1 MAKIRVVL
9 ADDHPVVLAGMK
21 ALIDASPDI
30 EVAGESNNGHA
41 ALQVLNAKAPDIAII
56 DISMPEMG
64 GVTLANRIAQDH
76 AATKVLV
83 LTAQEDRAYVQQLL
97 AAGARG
103 YVLKRSAADELIRAI
118 RTVHA
123 GGVYIDPA
131 IADKVLAQKNATEP
145 AAAGI
150 ALSDREE
157 AVLKLSAQGW
167 TNREA
172 AEKLGISVKT
182 VETYKARAAE
192 KLELRT
198 RAEIVRYG
206 KSRGWLDDA

>member
-1 MAKIRVVL
+1 
-9 ADDHPVVLAGMK
+9 
-21 ALIDASPDI
+21 
-30 EVAGESNNGHA
+30 
-41 ALQVLNAKAPDIAII
+41 
-56 DISMPEMG
+56 MG
-64 GVTLANRIAQDH
+64 GITLANRIAQDH

-97 AAGARG
+97 SAGARG

-131 IADKVLAQKNATEP
+131 IAEKILAHRSSAEP
-145 AAAGI
+145 AATGI
-150 ALSDREE
+150 TLSEREE
-157 AVLKLSAQGW
+157 EVLKLAAQGW
-167 TNREA
+167 TNRES

-192 KLELRT
+192 KLDLRT
-198 RAEIVRYG
+198 RAEIVRFG
-206 KSRGWLDDA
+206 KSRGWLDEA

>member
-21 ALIDASPDI
+21 ALIEASPDI
-30 EVAGESNNGHA
+30 EVAGESNDGHS
-41 ALQVLNAKAPDIAII
+41 ALQALNTIAPDIAII

-64 GVTLANRIAQDH
+64 GITLANRIAHDH

-97 AAGARG
+97 SAGARG

-123 GGVYIDPA
+123 GGLYVDPA
-131 IADKVLAQKNATEP
+131 IAEKVLAQRSSAEP
-145 AAAGI
+145 AATGVS
-150 ALSDREE
+150 LSEREE
-157 AVLKLSAQGW
+157 EVLKLAAQGW
-167 TNREA
+167 TNRES

-182 VETYKARAAE
+182 VETYKARAAD
-192 KLELRT
+192 KLDLRT

-206 KSRGWLDDA
+206 KSHGWLDEA

>member
-21 ALIDASPDI
+21 ALIEASTDI
-30 EVAGESNNGHA
+30 EVAGESNNGHS
-41 ALQVLNAKAPDIAII
+41 ALQVLHAIAPDIAII

-64 GVTLANRIAQDH
+64 GITLANRIAQDH
-76 AATKVLV
+76 VTTKVLV

-97 AAGARG
+97 SAGARG

-131 IADKVLAQKNATEP
+131 IAEKVLAHRSSAEP
-145 AAAGI
+145 PAIGI
-150 ALSDREE
+150 TLSEREE
-157 AVLKLSAQGW
+157 EVLRLAAQGW
-167 TNREA
+167 TNRES

-192 KLELRT
+192 KLDLRT

-206 KSRGWLDDA
+206 KSRGWLDEA

>member
-21 ALIDASPDI
+21 ALIEASPDI

-41 ALQVLNAKAPDIAII
+41 ALQVLQAKSPDVAII

-64 GVTLANRIAQDH
+64 GITLASRIAQDH
-76 AATKVLV
+76 AAIKILV

-97 AAGARG
+97 SAGARG

-131 IADKVLAQKNATEP
+131 IADKVLASRNPAEP
-145 AAAGI
+145 APATI
-150 ALSDREE
+150 ALSEREE
-157 AVLKLSAQGW
+157 EVLKFAAQGW

>member
-21 ALIDASPDI
+21 ALIQASPDI
-30 EVAGESNNGHA
+30 EVAGESSNGHG
-41 ALQVLNAKAPDIAII
+41 ALRLLHAQSPDIAII
-56 DISMPEMG
+56 DVSMPEMG
-64 GVTLANRIAQDH
+64 GITLANRIAKDH
-76 AATKVLV
+76 ATIKVLV
-83 LTAQEDRAYVQQLL
+83 LTAQEDRAYVRQLL
-97 AAGARG
+97 SAGARG

-131 IADKVLAQKNATEP
+131 IADKILAQK
-145 AAAGI
+145 AAAQPTTSDTL
-150 ALSDREE
+150 LSEREE
-157 AVLKLSAQGW
+157 EVLKLAAQGW

-172 AEKLGISVKT
+172 AEKIGISVKT

-192 KLELRT
+192 KLDLRT

-206 KSRGWLDDA
+206 KSRGWLDEA

>member
-21 ALIDASPDI
+21 ALIEASPDI

-41 ALQVLNAKAPDIAII
+41 ALQVLHAKSPDVAII

-64 GVTLANRIAQDH
+64 GITLANRIALDH

-97 AAGARG
+97 SAGARG

-131 IADKVLAQKNATEP
+131 IADKVLAQKDGDHP
-145 AAAGI
+145 AVAGI

-157 AVLKLSAQGW
+157 MVLKFAAQGW
-167 TNREA
+167 TNREV

-192 KLELRT
+192 KLDLRT
-198 RAEIVRYG
+198 RAEIVRFG
-206 KSRGWLDDA
+206 KTRGWLDDT

>member
-21 ALIDASPDI
+21 ALIEASPDI
-30 EVAGESNNGHA
+30 EVAGESNNGLA
-41 ALQVLNAKAPDIAII
+41 ALQVLQAKTPDIAII

-64 GVTLANRIAQDH
+64 GITLANRIAQDH
-76 AATKVLV
+76 AATKILV
-83 LTAQEDRAYVQQLL
+83 LTAQEDRAYVRQLL
-97 AAGARG
+97 SAGARG

-131 IADKVLAQKNATEP
+131 IADKILAQKNAAEP
-145 AAAGI
+145 SGSSI

-157 AVLKLSAQGW
+157 EVLKLAALGW

-172 AEKLGISVKT
+172 AEKLGLSVKT

-192 KLELRT
+192 KLDLRT

>member
-1 MAKIRVVL
+1 MTKIRVVL

-21 ALIDASPDI
+21 ALIEASPDI
-30 EVAGESNNGHA
+30 EVAGECNNGHA

-64 GVTLANRIAQDH
+64 GITLANRIAQDH

-97 AAGARG
+97 SAGARG

-118 RTVHA
+118 RTIQA

-131 IADKVLAQKNATEP
+131 IADKVLAHKNSAEP
-145 AAAGI
+145 TGAGI
-150 ALSDREE
+150 MLSDREE
-157 AVLKLSAQGW
+157 EVLKLSAQGW

>member
-192 KLELRT
+192 KLGLRT

>member
-21 ALIDASPDI
+21 ALIEASPDI
-30 EVAGESNNGHA
+30 EVAGESHNGHA
-41 ALQVLNAKAPDIAII
+41 ALQVLQAQAPDIAII

-64 GVTLANRIAQDH
+64 GITLANRIVAEH
-76 AATKVLV
+76 AAIKILV

-97 AAGARG
+97 SAGARG
-103 YVLKRSAADELIRAI
+103 YVLKRSAAEELIRAI

-131 IADKVLAQKNATEP
+131 IADKVLAPKNAEEH
-145 AAAGI
+145 AASGI
-150 ALSDREE
+150 ALSEREE
-157 AVLKLSAQGW
+157 EVLKLAAQGW

-192 KLELRT
+192 KLDLRT

>member
-1 MAKIRVVL
+1 MMAKIRVVL

-21 ALIDASPDI
+21 ALIEASPDI

-41 ALQVLNAKAPDIAII
+41 ALQVLNTIAPDIAII

-64 GVTLANRIAQDH
+64 GITLANRIAQDH

-97 AAGARG
+97 SAGARG

-131 IADKVLAQKNATEP
+131 IADKILAHRSAESAAT
-145 AAAGI
+145 GT
-150 ALSDREE
+150 LSEREE
-157 AVLKLSAQGW
+157 
-167 TNREA
+167 
-172 AEKLGISVKT
+172 
-182 VETYKARAAE
+182 
-192 KLELRT
+192 
-198 RAEIVRYG
+198 
-206 KSRGWLDDA
+206 

>member
-21 ALIDASPDI
+21 ALIEASPDI
-30 EVAGESNNGHA
+30 EVAGESSNGLG
-41 ALQVLNAKAPDIAII
+41 ALQVLNSLAPDIAII

-64 GVTLANRIAQDH
+64 GITLANRIVQDH
-76 AATKVLV
+76 AATKILV

-97 AAGARG
+97 SAGARG

-118 RTVHA
+118 RTVHE

-131 IADKVLAQKNATEP
+131 IADKVLARRDAAEP
-145 AAAGI
+145 HAPGL
-150 ALSDREE
+150 ALSEREE
-157 AVLKLSAQGW
+157 AVLKLAAQGW
-167 TNREA
+167 TNRET

-182 VETYKARAAE
+182 VETYKSRAAE
-192 KLELRT
+192 KLDLRT

>member
-21 ALIDASPDI
+21 ALIEASTDI

-41 ALQVLNAKAPDIAII
+41 ALQVLHAIAPDIAII

-64 GVTLANRIAQDH
+64 GITLANRIAQDH
-76 AATKVLV
+76 VTTKVLV

-97 AAGARG
+97 SAGARG

-131 IADKVLAQKNATEP
+131 IADKILARKSSEEP
-145 AAAGI
+145 VAAGGT
-150 ALSDREE
+150 LSEREE
-157 AVLKLSAQGW
+157 EVLRLAAQGW
-167 TNREA
+167 TNRES

-192 KLELRT
+192 KLDLRT

-206 KSRGWLDDA
+206 KSRGWLDEA

>member
-21 ALIDASPDI
+21 ALIEASPDI

-41 ALQVLNAKAPDIAII
+41 ALQVLHAKSPDIAVI

-64 GVTLANRIAQDH
+64 GIALANRIAQDH

-97 AAGARG
+97 SAGARG
-103 YVLKRSAADELIRAI
+103 YILKRSAADELIRAI
-118 RTVHA
+118 RTVYA

-131 IADKVLAQKNATEP
+131 IADKVLAQKGTAEP
-145 AAAGI
+145 AVASI
-150 ALSDREE
+150 PLSDREE
-157 AVLKLSAQGW
+157 EVLRLAAQGW

-206 KSRGWLDDA
+206 KTRGWLDDA

>member
-21 ALIDASPDI
+21 ALIEASPDI
-30 EVAGESNNGHA
+30 EVAGQSNNGHG
-41 ALQVLNAKAPDIAII
+41 ALQVMQAVAPDIAII

-64 GVTLANRIAQDH
+64 GLTLAGRIAEHH
-76 AATKVLV
+76 AGTKILV

-97 AAGARG
+97 SAGARG
-103 YVLKRSAADELIRAI
+103 YVLKRSAAEELIRAI
-118 RTVHA
+118 RTVYA

-131 IADKVLAQKNATEP
+131 IADKVLAPRISTEP
-145 AAAGI
+145 PATGA
-150 ALSDREE
+150 ALSEREE
-157 AVLKLSAQGW
+157 EVLKLAAQGW

-192 KLELRT
+192 KLVLRT

-206 KSRGWLDDA
+206 KSRGWLDEA

>member
-21 ALIDASPDI
+21 ALIEASPDI
-30 EVAGESNNGHA
+30 EVAGESSNGHA
-41 ALQVLNAKAPDIAII
+41 ALQVLGAKSPDVAII

-64 GVTLANRIAQDH
+64 GITLTSRIAQDH
-76 AATKVLV
+76 TAVKILV

-97 AAGARG
+97 SAGARG

-131 IADKVLAQKNATEP
+131 IADKVLAPHSPTGAAP
-145 AAAGI
+145 AAV
-150 ALSDREE
+150 ALSEREE
-157 AVLKLSAQGW
+157 EVLKFSAQGW

>member
-21 ALIDASPDI
+21 ALIQASPDI
-30 EVAGESNNGHA
+30 EVAGESNDGHS
-41 ALQVLNAKAPDIAII
+41 ALQVLNTIAPDIAII

-64 GVTLANRIAQDH
+64 GITLANRIAQDH

-97 AAGARG
+97 SAGARG

-123 GGVYIDPA
+123 GGLYVDPA
-131 IADKVLAQKNATEP
+131 IADKILAHRSSTEP
-145 AAAGI
+145 AATGS
-150 ALSDREE
+150 LSEREE
-157 AVLKLSAQGW
+157 EVLKLAAQGW
-167 TNREA
+167 TNRES

-192 KLELRT
+192 KLDLRT

-206 KSRGWLDDA
+206 KSRGWLDEA

>member
-21 ALIDASPDI
+21 ALIEASPDI
-30 EVAGESNNGHA
+30 EVAGESSTGHT
-41 ALQVLNAKAPDIAII
+41 ALQVLNAQAPDIAII

-64 GVTLANRIAQDH
+64 GITLANRIAQDH

-97 AAGARG
+97 SAGARG

-131 IADKVLAQKNATEP
+131 IADKVVAQTNAGEP
-145 AAAGI
+145 AASGI
-150 ALSDREE
+150 SLSDREE
-157 AVLKLSAQGW
+157 EVLKLSAQGW

>member
-21 ALIDASPDI
+21 ALIQASPDI
-30 EVAGESNNGHA
+30 EVAGESNDGHA
-41 ALQVLNAKAPDIAII
+41 ALRALNALSPDIAII

-64 GVTLANRIAQDH
+64 GITLASRIAQDH

-97 AAGARG
+97 GAGARG
-103 YVLKRSAADELIRAI
+103 YVLKRSAADELLRAI

-131 IADKVLAQKNATEP
+131 IADKMVAQKS
-145 AAAGI
+145 AASPQSQGV
-150 ALSDREE
+150 ALSEREE
-157 AVLKLSAQGW
+157 EVLKLAAQGW

-182 VETYKARAAE
+182 VETYKSRAAE
-192 KLELRT
+192 KLDLRT

-206 KSRGWLDDA
+206 KSRGWLDEP

>member
-21 ALIDASPDI
+21 ALIEASPDI
-30 EVAGESNNGHA
+30 EVAGESNDGHG
-41 ALQVLNAKAPDIAII
+41 ALQILLVESPDIAII
-56 DISMPEMG
+56 DLSMPEMG
-64 GVTLANRIAQDH
+64 GIALANRIARDH
-76 AATKVLV
+76 AAIKILV

-97 AAGARG
+97 SAGARG

-131 IADKVLAQKNATEP
+131 IADKVLAARNTAESASVGAP
-145 AAAGI
+145 
-150 ALSDREE
+150 LSEREE
-157 AVLKLSAQGW
+157 EVLKLAAQGW

-182 VETYKARAAE
+182 VETYKARASE
-192 KLELRT
+192 KLNLRT

-206 KSRGWLDDA
+206 MSRGWLDDA

>member
-1 MAKIRVVL
+1 MTKIRVVL

-21 ALIDASPDI
+21 ALIQASPDI
-30 EVAGESNNGHA
+30 EVAGESSNGHS
-41 ALQVLNAKAPDIAII
+41 ALQILQAEAPDIAII

-64 GVTLANRIAQDH
+64 GIALAGRIMQSH

-97 AAGARG
+97 SAGARG

-131 IADKVLAQKNATEP
+131 IADKMLAPREP
-145 AAAGI
+145 GQAVPAGI

-157 AVLKLSAQGW
+157 EVLKLAAQGW
-167 TNREA
+167 TNRES

-192 KLELRT
+192 KLALRT

-206 KSRGWLDDA
+206 KTRGWLDEA

>member
-1 MAKIRVVL
+1 
-9 ADDHPVVLAGMK
+9 
-21 ALIDASPDI
+21 
-30 EVAGESNNGHA
+30 
-41 ALQVLNAKAPDIAII
+41 
-56 DISMPEMG
+56 
-64 GVTLANRIAQDH
+64 
-76 AATKVLV
+76 
-83 LTAQEDRAYVQQLL
+83 
-97 AAGARG
+97 
-103 YVLKRSAADELIRAI
+103 
-118 RTVHA
+118 VHG

-131 IADKVLAQKNATEP
+131 IADKVLVPRSAAQP
-145 AAAGI
+145 ASASI

-157 AVLKLSAQGW
+157 EVLKFAAQGW

-192 KLELRT
+192 KLDLRT

>member
-1 MAKIRVVL
+1 MSKIRVVL

-21 ALIDASPDI
+21 ALIEASPDI
-30 EVAGESNNGHA
+30 EVVAESSNGQA
-41 ALQVLNAKAPDIAII
+41 ALQALQGIAPDIAII

-64 GVTLANRIAQDH
+64 GITLANRIAQDH

-83 LTAQEDRAYVQQLL
+83 LTAQEDRAYVQQLMS
-97 AAGARG
+97 AGARG

-131 IADKVLAQKNATEP
+131 IADKVMAHKSP
-145 AAAGI
+145 AAPSASGT

-157 AVLKLSAQGW
+157 EVLKLAAQGW

-192 KLELRT
+192 KLDLRT

-206 KSRGWLDDA
+206 KSRGWLDEA

>member
-1 MAKIRVVL
+1 MTKIRVVL

-21 ALIDASPDI
+21 ALIEASPDI

-41 ALQVLNAKAPDIAII
+41 ALQVLHAKSPDIAII

-64 GVTLANRIAQDH
+64 GITLANRIAQDH

-97 AAGARG
+97 SAGARG

-131 IADKVLAQKNATEP
+131 IADKILARKDAAEP
-145 AAAGI
+145 SGSSS

-157 AVLKLSAQGW
+157 EVLKLAAQGW
-167 TNREA
+167 TNRET

-192 KLELRT
+192 KLDLRT

>member
-21 ALIDASPDI
+21 ALIEASPDI

-41 ALQVLNAKAPDIAII
+41 ALQVLNAQTPDIAII

-64 GVTLANRIAQDH
+64 GITLANRIAQDH
-76 AATKVLV
+76 AETKVLV

-97 AAGARG
+97 SAGARG
-103 YVLKRSAADELIRAI
+103 YVLKRSAAADLIRAI

-131 IADKVLAQKNATEP
+131 IADKIARKSVAEP
-145 AAAGI
+145 TTAGA

-157 AVLKLSAQGW
+157 EVLKLSAQGW

-192 KLELRT
+192 KLDLKT

-206 KSRGWLDDA
+206 KSRGWLDHET